1 MEQEGEVEE
10 EKAAK
15 YFKTSLAAGE
25 NATAQYYLML
35 WRGRDELEFFV
46 HIIWAFR
53 ANSRPQ
59 ALFICPNQ

>member
-25 NATAQYYLML
+25 NATAQYNLML
-35 WRGRDELEFFV
+35 
-46 HIIWAFR
+46 
-53 ANSRPQ
+53 
-59 ALFICPNQ
+59 